1 MERVLYGLAALP
13 LLAGAAMA
21 QPPAQ
26 LSDAQMD
33 RVTAGF
39 DFVITETSNTSVVY
53 LSAYQTPSNKIADV
67 FSATACATCYLL
79 IESPALSV
87 GAIMLGSPV
96 HLGP

>member
-33 RVTAGF
+33 GVTAGF
-39 DFVITETSNTSVVY
+39 SIDVNETSNTSVVFIR
-53 LSAYQTPSNKIADV
+53 AYTGPTPQI
-67 FSATACATCYLL
+67 TACEGCYLH
-79 IESPALSV
+79 IESPALSI

-96 HLGP
+96 MLGP

>member
-1 MERVLYGLAALP
+1 MERLLYALAALP

-39 DFVITETSNTSVVY
+39 DFTITETSNTSVVL
-53 LSAYQTPSNKIADV
+53 LSAYNTPNTIAAV
-67 FSATACATCYLL
+67 FGATACTGCYLH
-79 IESPALSV
+79 IESPALSI

-96 HLGP
+96 MLGP

>member
-1 MERVLYGLAALP
+1 MRVLYGLAALP

-39 DFVITETSNTSVVY
+39 GFALAEESNTSIVI
-53 LSAYQTPSNKIADV
+53 LRAYQNPNTIEC
-67 FSATACATCYLL
+67 TACYLL
-79 IESPALSV
+79 LNSNALSV
-87 GAIMLGSPV
+87 GAIMLGAPV
-96 HLGP
+96 GP